1 MLGKHLHRG
10 LEKED
15 VSSLIEAQDW
25 IAGLA
30 SRDCDCYLDS
40 SRSRL
45 HSPCEACQARNAM
58 DALSRVIDPRPI
70 TLHPQRLKNEAEQ
83 VYYDLWIE
91 RNKRIPH
98 LNGGYTLIE
107 HLLSP
112 ENARRDPFTKRVIPD
127 PVSQHDMTIATTVIQ
142 WLGTNC
148 GRCFIEQA
156 EAEIKKRSAVRNKFG
171 TDGLNHTPEAWKE
184 ATENGQLN
192 QIAQSIASNFI
203 SYESHKSVH
212 TALVRAITNALVAV
226 SSGKV
231 DSAK

>member
-1 MLGKHLHRG
+1 
-10 LEKED
+10 
-15 VSSLIEAQDW
+15 
-25 IAGLA
+25 
-30 SRDCDCYLDS
+30 
-40 SRSRL
+40 
-45 HSPCEACQARNAM
+45 M
-58 DALSRVIDPRPI
+58 DR
-70 TLHPQRLKNEAEQ
+70 K
-83 VYYDLWIE
+83 

-156 EAEIKKRSAVRNKFG
+156 EAEIKKRSACSQQIRNRWTKP
-171 TDGLNHTPEAWKE
+171 HPEAWKE

-212 TALVRAITNALVAV
+212 TALVRAITNALIAV
-226 SSGKV
+226 SSSKV
-231 DSAK
+231 DAAK